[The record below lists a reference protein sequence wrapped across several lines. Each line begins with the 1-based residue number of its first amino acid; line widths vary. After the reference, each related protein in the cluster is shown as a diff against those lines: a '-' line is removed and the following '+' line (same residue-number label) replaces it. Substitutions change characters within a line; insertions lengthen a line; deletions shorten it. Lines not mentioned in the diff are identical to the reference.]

1 MFSAIIL
8 VCDSRIMSF
17 VPHTTSVGIVSFA
30 SSKGEMFGSF
40 TIRPSISAFF
50 FALGDFAAK
59 RHAILYPIS
68 MGNCAV
74 RFTPEGF
81 EIAAVQDQRLYHL
94 GCCIANFIAMF
105 APSEKPRIAARA
117 MPSPCMKS

>member
-8 VCDSRIMSF
+8 VWDSLIMSF
-17 VPHTTSVGIVSFA
+17 VPQTTSVGIVSFA

-74 RFTPEGF
+74 RFTPEGS
-81 EIAAVQDQRLYHL
+81 RLPPFRISAFTIS

-105 APSEKPRIAARA
+105 APSEKPRIIARA